1 MKTFYPGDQLMTSCK
16 NQYHIA
22 IGEITE
28 IKKEGD
34 KYKLAI
40 YCHKKT
46 ILFHINK
53 SDVFITRNN
62 SSYDFYLD
70 HDRELGLIDPKD
82 YRRDVYKSLVRTN
95 WKLVEFKEEDI
106 SENSITLSYREKL
119 ESIRENEWK

>member
-1 MKTFYPGDQLMTSCK
+1 MKTFYPGDQLMTSCE

-46 ILFHINK
+46 IFFHINK

-62 SSYDFYLD
+62 SSYDFYKD
-70 HDRELGLIDPKD
+70 RDMRELGLIDPKG
-82 YRRDVYKSLVRTN
+82 RWDVEKSLVRTN
-95 WKLVEFKEEDI
+95 WKLVEFKVEDI
-106 SENSITLSYREKL
+106 SENSITLSYREKP

>member
-95 WKLVEFKEEDI
+95 WKLVEFKVEDI